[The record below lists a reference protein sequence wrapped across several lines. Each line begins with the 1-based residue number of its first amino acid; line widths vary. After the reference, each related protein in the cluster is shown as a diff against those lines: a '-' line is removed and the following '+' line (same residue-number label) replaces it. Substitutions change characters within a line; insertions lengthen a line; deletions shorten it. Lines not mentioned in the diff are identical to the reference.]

1 MNRISEKPTQRLP
14 QSVYARRRRN
24 LLFALIAII
33 GLAWFVFAQANA
45 PKVEMVTVTVAQG
58 ESLWSLAEELAP
70 ATQDPRDWI
79 YEVSK
84 LNGLES
90 SDLTPGMTLTVPTPA
105 N

>member
-1 MNRISEKPTQRLP
+1 MNRISEKPAQRLP

-33 GLAWFVFAQANA
+33 GLAWFVLSQANA
-45 PKVEMVTVTVAQG
+45 PALETVTVTVAQG

-70 ATQDPRDWI
+70 TNQDPREWI
-79 YEVSK
+79 YEVTK

-90 SDLTPGMTLTVPTPA
+90 SDLTPGMRLTVPTA
-105 N
+105 AK